1 MQEEDEGKSK
11 CSDYFSDTNSV
22 GAYHEENQDS
32 IFVSEADQVFAVADG
47 VGGYRGA
54 KEASQLAI
62 KVLEEFAP
70 TLDSEKAL
78 NSCVAEISK
87 RIKERGRELHY
98 FEMGTTLALA
108 KVLPGKMTILTANVG
123 DSPIFLIKKKEKD
136 EEEPLLLYKDDS
148 LRYEDPNNLWSINQ
162 YLGYG
167 GRLSIH
173 TKSSEYEPG
182 DILLLCSDGVS
193 DNILGSSND
202 LTRLGALV
210 KENPSAKA
218 LVNYAMNAG
227 LKADDMTAILVFL

>member
-1 MQEEDEGKSK
+1 MQEEEGKSNL
-11 CSDYFSDTNSV
+11 SDYFSDTNSV
-22 GAYHEENQDS
+22 GAFHEENQDS

-54 KEASQLAI
+54 KEASQLAT

-70 TLDSEKAL
+70 ALDSERAL
-78 NSCVAEISK
+78 SACVAEISK
-87 RIKERGRELHY
+87 RIKERGWELHY
-98 FEMGTTLALA
+98 FEMVTTLALA
-108 KVLPGKMTILTANVG
+108 KVLPGKRTVLTANVG
-123 DSPIFLIKKKEKD
+123 DSPIFLIKKEKMG
-136 EEEPLLLYKDDS
+136 EEPLLLYKDDS

-167 GRLSIH
+167 GRLRIH
-173 TKSSEYEPG
+173 TKSSEYELG

-202 LTRLGALV
+202 LTRLGPLV

-218 LVNYAMNAG
+218 LVNHAMDVG